1 MVKTK
6 NQFFCGKSKTFG
18 EPSQATQVRAASPTP
33 PSPARP
39 SPHLQPQL
47 HLVDIQL
54 HLVDIQLHLVDI
66 QLHLVDIQLHLVDL
80 QLHLH
85 LLHLVRIPGIGNTSS
100 VSSTWTKFKTED
112 EAHPWQQTPKVQSSH
127 KEDRRLPLSLAGKRQ
142 RGSSASFK
150 ISP

>member
-1 MVKTK
+1 M
-6 NQFFCGKSKTFG
+6 
-18 EPSQATQVRAASPTP
+18 RAASPTP

-54 HLVDIQLHLVDI
+54 HLVDIQLHLVEI

-85 LLHLVRIPGIGNTSS
+85 LLHLVRSPGTGSTSND
-100 VSSTWTKFKTED
+100 SSTWTKFRTEKFT
-112 EAHPWQQTPKVQSSH
+112 H
-127 KEDRRLPLSLAGKRQ
+127 
-142 RGSSASFK
+142 GSKLQNCKAVTEETVV
-150 ISP
+150 PR